1 MKKIAVLITCALF
14 LITGQAMA
22 KDIQFNTGLT
32 QDAFKDLSK
41 EAGSAISYKNMSPAE
56 PLGITGFDVGVE
68 GSFVSIKTDK
78 DNYWQKA
85 FNNDA
90 PSMLVLPKIRI
101 QKGLPF
107 NVDIG
112 AIYSYLPGSNIK
124 IFGAEIGYALLEGSV
139 ATPAL
144 KIRGTYTK
152 LTGVNDLDLHTA
164 GVDASISKGF
174 LMITPYAGAGMFYI
188 GSNASGNL
196 QTLSAQAGVPLNE
209 VKIWQT
215 RYFAGAKISPL
226 PLFAITGEVEYSNR
240 PVYSLKAA
248 ISF

>member
-1 MKKIAVLITCALF
+1 MKKFVFLISCILF
-14 LITGQAMA
+14 LFAGQAIA
-22 KDIQFNTGLT
+22 KDIQFNKELT

-41 EAGSAISYKNMSPAE
+41 EAGAAISYKNMSPAE
-56 PLGITGFDVGVE
+56 PLGITGFDVGLE
-68 GSFVSIKTDK
+68 GSFVSISTDK

-85 FNNDA
+85 FNNNA
-90 PSMLVLPKIRI
+90 PKMLFLPKIRI

-107 NVDIG
+107 KVDVG
-112 AIYSYLPGSNIK
+112 AMYSYLPGSNIK
-124 IFGAEIGYALLEGSV
+124 IFGAEIGYSLLEGSV

-164 GVDASISKGF
+164 GVDVSISKGF
-174 LMITPYAGAGMFYI
+174 LMLTPYAGVGMVYI
-188 GSNASGNL
+188 GSNATGGL
-196 QTLSAQAGVPLNE
+196 QSLSQQADMPLNE

-215 RYFAGAKISPL
+215 RYFAGAKLSPF

>member
-1 MKKIAVLITCALF
+1 MKKFAVIISCVLF
-14 LITGQAMA
+14 LTAGQAMA
-22 KDIQFNTGLT
+22 RDIQFNSGLT
-32 QDAFKDLSK
+32 QSSFKDLSK
-41 EAGSAISYKNMSPAE
+41 EAGAAISYKNMSPAE
-56 PLGITGFDVGVE
+56 PLGITGFDVGLE
-68 GSFVSIKTDK
+68 GSFVSISTDNN
-78 DNYWQKA
+78 NYWQKA

-90 PSMLVLPKIRI
+90 PSMLILPKIRV

-107 NVDIG
+107 NVDVG
-112 AIYSYLPGSNIK
+112 AMYSYLPGSNIK
-124 IFGAEIGYALLEGSV
+124 LFGAEVGYALLEGSV

-144 KIRGTYTK
+144 KLRGSYTK

-174 LMITPYAGAGMFYI
+174 LMLTPYAGVGTFYTSSSAT
-188 GSNASGNL
+188 GGL
-196 QTLSAQAGVPLNE
+196 QALSIQAGTPLDDVN
-209 VKIWQT
+209 IWQT
-215 RYFAGAKISPL
+215 RYFIGAKLSPF